1 MYIFSYWLSLKVELL
16 WWHCKAIANA
26 KAAISVP
33 KIEELIK
40 VGIDWHA
47 PAVKSSD

>member
-1 MYIFSYWLSLKVELL
+1 MYIFSYWLILKVELL
-16 WWHCKAIANA
+16 WWYCMAIAIA
-26 KAAISVP
+26 KAAITVP

-47 PAVKSSD
+47 PALKSSD

>member
-40 VGIDWHA
+40 VGMIGMHQQ
-47 PAVKSSD
+47 